1 MVAYNQ
7 EIMESLSDYTG
18 NFNERVM
25 AYLEEQGISRSS
37 YNEMLRNYL
46 LAEGYEG
53 YTLNELIR
61 NVDGGLAQLFAAVKR
76 YILNLNGTQYVK
88 LDSKITIAGECEIE
102 WFCTWPEL
110 EGSWFFADTT
120 NDDVNASRFLTHSGN
135 ISGLGFPSSTPL
147 STAPEPGL
155 ISRLN
160 YKRSS
165 SGDVSFSVNGEVLAT
180 TTYSGPIVL
189 NSFFTKWSGPTGITN
204 YSGNVFSIEI
214 KQAGVTTNYWPLD
227 DNSGVLR
234 DTTGDNNGTI
244 INYVTGD
251 WEEISKKSGDDFWL
265 GADVATLLSADN
277 VESGWS
283 ILSDSAAL
291 IETSNTNA
299 DPRFIDFN
307 NVLIAGYEYYC
318 KFTSSD
324 FSGSLTTGF
333 SINSFETNPLSERAL
348 TDNGEVS
355 SVLVATSP
363 DLLFFA
369 FVDGGTG
376 SAMLSDLSVRRYI
389 KYAEGTLVEPE
400 EPVGSFGTAPMEIDS
415 ELASLFSTV
424 AGGSPATDVVLEP
437 TTATIT
443 NPNEGSTVL
452 SAIRSTVVSTA
463 PVYFELDVEAPD
475 GHTEEEIQFSPTV
488 NLDGD
493 NQVAVLLGG
502 VSSVEAGESVEL
514 ALGNNG
520 ISANLY
526 RASPSIVSY
535 PFASGETSA
544 SVGVVRLGIA
554 YDPSAGTY
562 TIYAWTTGG
571 ATFQYPTASDVSTVV
586 EFGPYNLHPQET
598 ANHFSTT
605 TAVGVPDTVVG
616 GVVYRIVTD
625 EADFS
630 NPEGK
635 PAGYVDLASAAG
647 GDTAPH
653 TLPFLANSPF

>member
-1 MVAYNQ
+1 MFSAISPVGA
-7 EIMESLSDYTG
+7 LSPSACSPG
-18 NFNERVM
+18 AVSP
-25 AYLEEQGISRSS
+25 L
-37 YNEMLRNYL
+37 L
-46 LAEGYEG
+46 LA
-53 YTLNELIR
+53 IR
-61 NVDGGLAQLFAAVKR
+61 RA
-76 YILNLNGTQYVK
+76 ILDFNGTQYIE
-88 LDSKITIAGECEIE
+88 LDNKITITGECEIE
-102 WFCTWPEL
+102 WYSQWPE
-110 EGSWFFADTT
+110 SAYIFANASVDTT
-120 NDDVNASRFLTHSGN
+120 DINSDRLAFLDG
-135 ISGLGFPSSTPL
+135 IIYGAGFNQSSSTGTPL
-147 STAPEPGL
+147 SFTPSAEEL
-155 ISRLN
+155 HRFK
-160 YKRSS
+160 YTRSAD
-165 SGDVSFSVNGEVLAT
+165 GFVKLLCDGVVLASGGT
-180 TTYSGPIVL
+180 AYTGPIYIDSFLSGLRSNTSVPLSDGVIFDLSVKQGGVL
-189 NSFFTKWSGPTGITN
+189 TN
-204 YSGNVFSIEI
+204 FWAI
-214 KQAGVTTNYWPLD
+214 D
-227 DNSGVLR
+227 DNSGTIYDSV
-234 DTTGDNNGTI
+234 GGNNGTL
-244 INYVTGD
+244 INYIPGD
-251 WEEISKKSGDDFWL
+251 WETITRRIGDDFWL
-265 GADVATLLSADN
+265 GTENL
-277 VESGWS
+277 
-283 ILSDSAAL
+283 ISDDKFIQL
-291 IETSNTNA
+291 GGFTQIGPNTWGKYGETSASIKWDSKLKEGYRYQFKGETLWR
-299 DPRFIDFN
+299 DPSSPYGANMSANFAGN
-307 NVLIAGYEYYC
+307 NSNVREVQEYLFTRAAG
-318 KFTSSD
+318 SSNQQE
-324 FSGSLTTGF
+324 FRINIESSGKME
-333 SINSFETNPLSERAL
+333 IR
-348 TDNGEVS
+348 TDY
-355 SVLVATSP
+355 LK
-363 DLLFFA
+363 
-369 FVDGGTG
+369 
-376 SAMLSDLSVRRYI
+376 RYLQ
-389 KYAEGTLVEPE
+389 YAEGALVEPE
-400 EPVGSFGTAPMEIDS
+400 EPVDSFGTFPMEIDS
-415 ELASLFSTV
+415 ELTSLFSMV
-424 AGGSPATDVVLEP
+424 GGGSPATDVVLEP